1 MAQAAQHMMQ
11 WTLGK
16 LYRRPDG
23 ATDLRQFRPVSDQEA
38 EQLQA
43 GSRLVRE
50 LGSQRDFQSL
60 VQAVERWLQ
69 TVEQVRER
77 LGAGEAIP
85 KSVLVSAALDL
96 AAMGHAGARCERS
109 VLATAESL
117 LAQGHAD
124 AEHTGVVE
132 AARRFL
138 QTRQAYLACS
148 ALAPDARDGKIAF
161 TLDDSAVRIP
171 GLTAFDAAAF
181 GYMLL
186 AEVGQFMVVSVGALA
201 DAIAEPARQLEALL
215 DDAPD
220 GVTPDLVRVE
230 GGGRPSR
237 ATFAA
242 LPIAQA
248 AALRRFSERLETLTP
263 GSVRAGVVC
272 GHRRG

>member
-1 MAQAAQHMMQ
+1 M
-11 WTLGK
+11 L
-16 LYRRPDG
+16 L
-23 ATDLRQFRPVSDQEA
+23 
-38 EQLQA
+38 
-43 GSRLVRE
+43 
-50 LGSQRDFQSL
+50 
-60 VQAVERWLQ
+60 
-69 TVEQVRER
+69 
-77 LGAGEAIP
+77 
-85 KSVLVSAALDL
+85 SAALDL

-124 AEHTGVVE
+124 AEHTGAVE

-148 ALAPDARDGKIAF
+148 ALAPDARDGKLAF
-161 TLDDSAVRIP
+161 TLDDSAVRIS

-181 GYMLL
+181 GYTLL
-186 AEVGQFMVVSVGALA
+186 GEVGQFMVVSVGALA
-201 DAIAEPARQLEALL
+201 DAIAEPARHLETLL

-230 GGGRPSR
+230 GGDRPSR

-263 GSVRAGVVC
+263 DQFAQALFAVINAAAHQQVAIGSVNISSASDLIRWVRGVP
-272 GHRRG
+272 GA